1 MATTKT
7 LVEIEHDTIYSGV
20 LLSHMSQA
28 FGSKNI
34 HARRVL
40 NGVALLYDKEL
51 WQVDKTVIYNAIS
64 ALSEAVGYV
73 QNIET
78 DVPSWQRTL
87 KQDLARME
95 SALES
100 LRKVGIPLDTPKQQ
114 ALSQDVAKM
123 ESRLT
128 ELQNLTIPL
137 DTSKL
142 QA

>member
-7 LVEIEHDTIYSGV
+7 LVEIEHDTSYSGV

-28 FGSKNI
+28 FGSKKI

-40 NGVALLYDKEL
+40 DGVALL

-64 ALSEAVGYV
+64 ALSEALGYM

-87 KQDLARME
+87 KQDVARME
-95 SALES
+95 SALSE
-100 LRKVGIPLDTPKQQ
+100 LRKLG
-114 ALSQDVAKM
+114 
-123 ESRLT
+123 
-128 ELQNLTIPL
+128 IPL